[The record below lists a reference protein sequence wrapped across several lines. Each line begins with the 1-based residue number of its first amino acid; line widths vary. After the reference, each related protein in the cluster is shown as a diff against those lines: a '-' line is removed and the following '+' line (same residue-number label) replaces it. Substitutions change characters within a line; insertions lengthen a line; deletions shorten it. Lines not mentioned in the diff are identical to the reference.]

1 MRLNLLFL
9 LLVTP
14 ASLVSARCCRC
25 RPSEPCW
32 PSEAEWDSLNRTTN
46 GQVLPLR
53 PVGAVCHDPTY
64 NSEKCKATKGWNGEQ
79 SSIWTS
85 DHPGMLILLMN
96 SLCWIKRHES
106 PTSIT
111 TLLTRPIAAL
121 LYTNWEMW
129 PEQNQSCYTN
139 ITDRSIPCGQ
149 GRVPLYTVQAQTPED
164 IQAGVNFSRTHNIR
178 LAIRNTGHSYQG
190 RSTAPESLQINT
202 HSMKNK
208 TVHHNFKPSGYNGT
222 GKIEPIAVTL
232 DAGVQLID
240 MYEFCYKHHV
250 MVVGGTSNGVGAAGG
265 FVQGGGHSMFAG
277 LMGMASDNALEFKV
291 VVADGRHVTAN
302 AYQNSDLFW
311 ALRGGGG
318 GTFGVVTSVT
328 VRAIRE
334 PSSVAFSFEGGTPL
348 GSDAYWDAVT
358 YLNSFLPEFNEA
370 GGSMYYYLN
379 PNYTTSGGMQISE
392 MHAFGSF
399 PNFTSIAEVNKT
411 MTPLIDKLQNITG
424 SSFTYTPGLYKQAS
438 ALYVENFSG
447 PDQAGVPAIL
457 GSRLLTRDLLKS
469 SDGPKEIAKAL
480 RSLKMY
486 PNLTDPISG
495 IVTAGP
501 QVWANSDIDSALH
514 PIWRKTQLHL
524 YFVRSWQDTDSF
536 EYQQTLQTN
545 LTNVEVPIL
554 KKLDPAPQGGAY
566 LNEAD
571 AYDPEWR
578 DTFWGPNY
586 PRLYKIKQKW
596 DPEGLF
602 IVRTGVGSEDWD
614 EEGLCPRLRKAQLSP
629 IALSD

>member
-1 MRLNLLFL
+1 MRSNLLSFL
-9 LLVTP
+9 LVAS

-32 PSEAEWDSLNRTTN
+32 PSDAEWDSLKRTTH

-53 PVGAVCHDPTY
+53 PVGAVCHYPTY
-64 NSEKCKATKGWNGEQ
+64 DSEECKATKGWNGTQ
-79 SSIWTS
+79 CSIWTS
-85 DHPGMLILLMN
+85 NH
-96 SLCWIKRHES
+96 S
-106 PTSIT
+106 
-111 TLLTRPIAAL
+111 AAL

-129 PEQNQSCYTN
+129 PEQNQSCYSN

-149 GRVPLYTVQAQTPED
+149 GRVPLYTLQAQTPED
-164 IQAGVNFSRTHNIR
+164 IQAGVKFARAHNIR
-178 LAIRNTGHSYQG
+178 LAIQNTGHSYQG
-190 RSTAPESLQINT
+190 RSTAPEALQINT
-202 HSMKNK
+202 HSMKNM
-208 TVHHNFKPSGYNGT
+208 TVHRNFKPSGYNSM
-222 GKIEPIAVTL
+222 GKIEPLAVKL

-240 MYEFCYKHHV
+240 MYDFCYKYHV

-265 FVQGGGHSMFAG
+265 FIGRWTFNVCRTYGNG
-277 LMGMASDNALEFKV
+277 
-291 VVADGRHVTAN
+291 GRHVTAN
-302 AYQNSDLFW
+302 VYQNSDLFW

-328 VRAIRE
+328 VQAIRE
-334 PSSVAFSFEGGTPL
+334 PSTVAFSFEGGAAL
-348 GSDAYWDAVT
+348 GSDAYWDAVA

-370 GGSMYYYLN
+370 GGSMYYYLS
-379 PNYTTSGGMQISE
+379 PTYTTSGEMQISW

-411 MTPLIDKLQNITG
+411 MMPLIENLRNITG

-447 PDQAGVPAIL
+447 PDQAGIPAIL

-469 SDGPKEIAKAL
+469 ADGPKEIAKAL
-480 RSLKMY
+480 RTLKVY
-486 PNLTDPISG
+486 PDITDPISG
-495 IVTAGP
+495 IVTVGP

-524 YFVRSWQDTDSF
+524 YFEDSSSF
-536 EYQQTLQTN
+536 DYQNILQTN

-571 AYDPEWR
+571 AYDPEWKE
-578 DTFWGPNY
+578 TFWGPNY
-586 PRLYKIKQKW
+586 PRLYRIKQKW
-596 DPEGLF
+596 NPEGLF

-614 EEGLCPRLRKAQLSP
+614 EEGLCPRLAKAQT
-629 IALSD
+629 